1 MRGFKLRMYSWWLIL
16 SARTTVISWVIP
28 ARIRSAW
35 SVFSFWVRR
44 PAKGIA
50 KKVAYLFVI
59 AVAMVIDYIIIQT
72 SDVLGFTLPNTML
85 SLLVTVWYL
94 LNEALSITENAGRM
108 GAPVP
113 GLWSTEQRWKA
124 RLIAIERMETVKRR
138 RRWSRYLPRRPG
150 WRPPLRYCNRNH
162 VEYWHKIWYDVE
174 AAEPPAERRWMPYG
188 RIVHHFSCLCFSR
201 SS

>member
-1 MRGFKLRMYSWWLIL
+1 MNRGTCMTVQILATGLVAYFSEKLGVTFYLLGLLLCLMVIDYL
-16 SARTTVISWVIP
+16 SGMAASAVEALDHP
-28 ARIRSAW
+28 EDRSYGW
-35 SVFSFWVRR
+35 SSRKG
-44 PAKGIA
+44 AKGIA

-113 GLWSTEQRWKA
+113 GWLMKY
-124 RLIAIERMETVKRR
+124 IAALK
-138 RRWSRYLPRRPG
+138 
-150 WRPPLRYCNRNH
+150 N
-162 VEYWHKIWYDVE
+162 KIDSKKE
-174 AAEPPAERRWMPYG
+174 NGDSE
-188 RIVHHFSCLCFSR
+188 S
-201 SS
+201 